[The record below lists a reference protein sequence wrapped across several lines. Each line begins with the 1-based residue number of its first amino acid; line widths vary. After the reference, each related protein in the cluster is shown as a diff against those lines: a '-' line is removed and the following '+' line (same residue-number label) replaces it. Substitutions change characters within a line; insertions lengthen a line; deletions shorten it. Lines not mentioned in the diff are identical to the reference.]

1 MGKHADKIGSFEDFK
16 APWETESGDEAEVDK
31 GKLKRL
37 MYNARRAE
45 AVALDERDE
54 AKEAVKAAETE
65 RDEAK
70 EEAAKASPDEANRKI
85 ARFEKQV
92 ADLTAERDELV
103 AANEQRE
110 LRAEVL
116 GDLPAKYAKYVTGT
130 TKEELEK
137 SLEDVKADFGL
148 EDGDGEGG
156 DDDEPQVR
164 TTPRSRLRNGADPE
178 GTQMGSDEVDFDK
191 AAEEIL
197 GRGVFG

>member
-54 AKEAVKAAETE
+54 AKEAIKAAETE

-70 EEAAKASPDEANRKI
+70 DEAAKASPDEANRKI
-85 ARFEKQV
+85 ARLEKQV
-92 ADLTAERDELV
+92 ADLTTERDGLV

-116 GDLPAKYAKYVTGT
+116 GDLPAKYAKYVTGS
-130 TKEELEK
+130 TKGELEK
-137 SLEDVKADFGL
+137 SLEEVKADFGL

-178 GTQMGSDEVDFDK
+178 GTQAGSDEVDFDK
-191 AAEEIL
+191 AADEIL

>member
-54 AKEAVKAAETE
+54 AKEAVKAAEAE

-85 ARFEKQV
+85 TRLEKQV
-92 ADLTAERDELV
+92 ADLTTERDGLV

-137 SLEDVKADFGL
+137 SLEEVKADFGL

-156 DDDEPQVR
+156 DDEPQVR

-178 GTQMGSDEVDFDK
+178 GTQVGSDEVDFDK
-191 AAEEIL
+191 AADEIL